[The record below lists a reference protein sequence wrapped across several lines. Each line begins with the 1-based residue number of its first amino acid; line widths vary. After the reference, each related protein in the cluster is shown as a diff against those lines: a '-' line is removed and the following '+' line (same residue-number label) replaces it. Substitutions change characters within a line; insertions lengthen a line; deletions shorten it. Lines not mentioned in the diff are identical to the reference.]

1 LVDYWCSLA
10 LKPPVPYPDNPVAP
24 RKTTAKS
31 TGKTSDSPPSAMST
45 GGGFKVQVFYMAA
58 RSNNP
63 NAPLKDALWFAT
75 YPIVPRT
82 GDCVFR
88 DGVYYLVERVFLYE
102 NLAAGWCAD
111 VEVSF
116 YSRR

>member
-1 LVDYWCSLA
+1 
-10 LKPPVPYPDNPVAP
+10 
-24 RKTTAKS
+24 
-31 TGKTSDSPPSAMST
+31 M
-45 GGGFKVQVFYMAA
+45 FYLAA
-58 RSNNP
+58 RNKSP
-63 NAPLKDALWFAT
+63 KAPTKDALWFAT
-75 YPIVPRT
+75 YPIIPRV

>member
-1 LVDYWCSLA
+1 MA
-10 LKPPVPYPDNPVAP
+10 TKKP
-24 RKTTAKS
+24 TSKS
-31 TGKTSDSPPSAMST
+31 SSSKPSSSNSSAASP
-45 GGGFKVQVFYMAA
+45 GGPGYKVQMFYLAA
-58 RSNNP
+58 RSQSSK
-63 NAPLKDALWFAT
+63 APTKDALWFAT
-75 YPIVPRT
+75 YPIIPRV

-88 DGVYYLVERVFLYE
+88 DGVYYLVERVYLYE